1 MGKCIDT
8 GHRSMGR
15 EREGLRGGDG
25 GGCLVDMGFP
35 IAVMNTFWNYT
46 EVMGAQ
52 PCPCAKC
59 QLYIF

>member
-8 GHRSMGR
+8 GRRSMER

-25 GGCLVDMGFP
+25 GGCLVDAGFP
-35 IAVMNTFWNYT
+35 FAVMNKFWNYT

-52 PCPCAKC
+52 HRPCAKC